1 MAHTDPK
8 TFAETMVVKYETLLA
23 RHAGQ
28 KSVTVDGQ
36 TLTLAQLEE
45 LYDHLLTRYR
55 RLNGDRPRI
64 AAVKMN

>member
-8 TFAETMVVKYETLLA
+8 TFAEARVEYYETLLA
-23 RHAGQ
+23 RHGGQ

-36 TLTLAQLEE
+36 TLTLADLEH
-45 LYDHLLTRYR
+45 LYDHWLTRYR